1 MPVNCDIYCDF
12 MIIVVIYGNKNM
24 ANISSLKPF
33 KKGADP
39 RRNLKGR
46 PDGSKSGHTRFKE
59 LLFEALQKKPFKN
72 KDINFEEL
80 IIEQLIYYALKG
92 KFSFYKLLMDYRF
105 GKPRMAEWHEPDQ
118 SPIDNID
125 EHTFYDPEINALL
138 QKYKKE
144 LRSLLIKKGILKK

>member
-1 MPVNCDIYCDF
+1 

-46 PDGSKSGHTRFKE
+46 PNNSKSAHTRFKE

-72 KDINFEEL
+72 KDKSLEEFM
-80 IIEQLIYYALKG
+80 IEQLIYQALKG
-92 KFSFYKLLMDYRF
+92 KFSFYKLFMDYRF
-105 GKPRMAEWHEPDQ
+105 GKPRMTESPEPEQ
-118 SPIDNID
+118 SPVDDID

-138 QKYKKE
+138 EEYKKK
-144 LRSLLIKKGILKK
+144 LRRLLIKKGVIKK